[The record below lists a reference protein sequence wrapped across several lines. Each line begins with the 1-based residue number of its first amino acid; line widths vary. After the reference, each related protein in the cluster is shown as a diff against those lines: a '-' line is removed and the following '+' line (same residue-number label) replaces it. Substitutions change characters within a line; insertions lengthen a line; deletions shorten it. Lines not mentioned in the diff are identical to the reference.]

1 MSSTYP
7 PLQQKELPPAPRW
20 YSSIGVGVVALGLAI
35 GTGELI
41 LWPHLTTKF
50 GLGILWGA
58 VLGLTFQLF
67 INKEV
72 ARHSLATGESFFLT
86 SARIFKGLVWVWL
99 LSAFALYI
107 WPGWASALGTILV
120 ELIGFGDHRL
130 WSWLMLV
137 VLLGITFIGKSAY
150 NTLERTL
157 KIVVPIFFV
166 MLVAVSFVNLEWHHI
181 GEALRGMGNIG
192 WIPPGI
198 DKSVLFGAIVFAG
211 TGGLLNLCV
220 SLWYRDKLAGMGA
233 YMGRLTNPVTGTE
246 ESASATGYSFE
257 PDAQN
262 LRRWK
267 GWIRYITI
275 DQVLIFWFLGVTS
288 LVLLSLNAYAVLSP
302 RGQVPEGLD
311 IAVLQ
316 ASIFGEQWGILG
328 TKIFLVM
335 AFLML
340 FSVMWAIISAFTRII
355 TDILYVNA
363 HTGPYQKYFSRFKA
377 WSSSKIYYTL
387 VVVLVIIQAV
397 LIPLKAPL
405 VYLTLTSVLGGFMM
419 ALYVPLLLYANNRR
433 LPKPLRP
440 GLFTNTVLAMASAF
454 YLVLS
459 FFVLIDSL

>member
-1 MSSTYP
+1 MRLAYP
-7 PLQQKELPPAPRW
+7 PLQNKPLPPAPRW
-20 YSSIGVGVVALGLAI
+20 YSSVGVGVVALGLAI

-41 LWPHLTTKF
+41 LWPHLTTKY

-86 SARIFKGLVWVWL
+86 SARVFRWLVWVWL
-99 LSAFALYI
+99 VSAFALYI

-120 ELIGFGDHRL
+120 ELVGFGDHRL
-130 WSWLMLV
+130 WSWGMLV
-137 VLLGITFIGKSAY
+137 ILLGITFIGKSAY
-150 NTLERTL
+150 ATLERTL
-157 KIVVPIFFV
+157 KIIVPIFFV
-166 MLVAVSFVNLEWHHI
+166 MLVAVSFANLEWRQV
-181 GEALRGMGNIG
+181 GEGLRGMVNIG

-198 DKSVLFGAIVFAG
+198 DRGVLFGAIVFAG

-246 ESASATGYSFE
+246 ESASATGFSFE
-257 PDAQN
+257 PNAQN
-262 LRRWK
+262 LQKWK
-267 GWIRYITI
+267 GWMRYVAV
-275 DQVLIFWFLGVTS
+275 DQALIFWFLGLTS
-288 LVLLSLNAYAVLSP
+288 LVLLSLNAYAVLTP
-302 RGQVPEGLD
+302 RGQVPEGLN

-316 ASIFGEQWGILG
+316 ATIFGEQWGVIG

-340 FSVMWAIISAFTRII
+340 FSVMWAIISAFTRIV

-363 HTGPYQKYFSRFKA
+363 HAGPYQKYFSRFRT
-377 WSSSKIYYTL
+377 WSSSRVYYTL
-387 VVVLVIIQAV
+387 VVVLVIIQAA
-397 LIPLKAPL
+397 LIPFNAPL
-405 VYLTLTSVLGGFMM
+405 VYLTLTSVLGGFLM
-419 ALYVPLLLYANNRR
+419 AVYVPLLLYVNNRR

-440 GLFTNTVLAMASAF
+440 GIFTNTVLAMAGVF
-454 YLVLS
+454 YLALS
-459 FFVLIDSL
+459 CFVLIESL